1 MKIPIRLHLCALTAL
16 LVALSS
22 LGCSD
27 SASTTE
33 EINADCSICE
43 NQVPIGPS
51 ADVESCEQW
60 GADFNCQ
67 TATLVNEGMCGDN
80 PAICQVRLC
89 EGDPVCVE

>member
-1 MKIPIRLHLCALTAL
+1 MNILIRLHLCALSAL
-16 LVALSS
+16 LLALPS

-27 SASTTE
+27 SGGATE

-67 TATLVNEGMCGDN
+67 TATLINEGMCGEN
-80 PAICQVRLC
+80 PATCQVTLC
-89 EGDPVCVE
+89 ESDPICE